1 MNAYMHSMTT
11 LLVLQEHK
19 ILIQSISPIPP
30 QTILARLM
38 GSPKLCGHGMESI
51 DNGTDI

>member
-1 MNAYMHSMTT
+1 MNSHMHYMTT

-19 ILIQSISPIPP
+19 ILIQFNSPIPP

-38 GSPKLCGHGMESI
+38 GSPTLGGHGMESI